1 MRPRNPVTC
10 RLIPGLLALML
21 FSLPLPAEE
30 SRPHIMTSLH
40 PLAFIAAEVAGDQAE
55 IDVLVPAG
63 ASPHTYSMRPSE
75 RRALEQA
82 DHFLWVGP
90 GMETFLERLVQQ
102 PSIRNKSL
110 ALGESLAQNEHD
122 THDHDHDHDHDH
134 GGNGDVVR
142 NSDGDWDPHIWLS
155 PALSL
160 IMAERLVAHLSE
172 FDGFNAEQLESNLEQ
187 FRNELD
193 STDQRLQSELEPAR
207 SLSIFTYHDAFRH
220 FAEHFDLTLAGTLTV
235 NPERNPGARRL
246 SELREHL
253 REAQAPCVMTE
264 PQFRGNW
271 WNSLADDME
280 LGISTWDPLGQSIDP
295 EPGSYLRFVDSLAE
309 AVKSCVRN

>member
-1 MRPRNPVTC
+1 MRPRNPVTFH
-10 RLIPGLLALML
+10 LIAGLLILVL
-21 FSLPLPAEE
+21 LSPSLLAAE

-40 PLAFIAAEVAGDQAE
+40 PLAFIATEVAGDQAE
-55 IDVLVPAG
+55 IEVLVPAG

-82 DHFLWVGP
+82 DHFLWIGP

-102 PSIRNKSL
+102 PSIRDKSL
-110 ALGESLAQNEHD
+110 ALGDSLTQSD
-122 THDHDHDHDHDH
+122 HDHDHDHDHDYD
-134 GGNGDVVR
+134 GDQDVVR
-142 NSDGDWDPHIWLS
+142 DGDGDRDPHIWLS

-160 IMAERLVAHLSE
+160 TMAERLVDHLSE
-172 FDGFNAEQLESNLEQ
+172 FNDFNAEQLESNLER

-193 STDQRLQSELEPAR
+193 STEKRLQSELESAR

-220 FAEHFDLTLAGTLTV
+220 FAEHFGLTLAGTLTV

-253 REAQAPCVMTE
+253 REAQTPCVMTE
-264 PQFRGNW
+264 PQFRGSW
-271 WNSLADDME
+271 WDNLADDME
-280 LGISTWDPLGQSIDP
+280 LSISTWDPLGQSIDP
-295 EPGSYLRFVDSLAE
+295 EPGSYMRFMESLAE
-309 AVKSCVRN
+309 AVKRCARD